1 MWTNHERHQP
11 NGKHGLTPLR
21 GTINGNSEKENHMVK
36 AIVTND
42 FSSRSGA
49 TVLITEQNWR
59 GDSFWVPI
67 GDGKQGMVARRDL
80 KQV

>member
-1 MWTNHERHQP
+1 
-11 NGKHGLTPLR
+11 
-21 GTINGNSEKENHMVK
+21 MVK
-36 AIVTND
+36 AIVTNA
-42 FSSRSGA
+42 FSSRAGA